1 MKRNSIFSK
10 CSIIFWVILFTFSC
24 NESSNQNVVNGP
36 NVLKDSLNTVYTL
49 DDIILFSNNKYG
61 FQNKDGT
68 INEFYGDFDIVS
80 VEKSLFDF
88 NVGCG
93 GSGDF
98 ISVLVTK
105 KISKNNLFNIYI
117 PKGDKYFG
125 KAADSNEKV
134 GELEII
140 SENEIRG
147 YIKLCLE
154 EGSGCCGE
162 VGENFILKKISTS
175 TGTSSKTEKGFT
187 IKKHKDLPSWFKKS
201 DRVYMFND
209 DRIVENELIEY
220 VGGHLPNKGDIFFI
234 NDAEVI
240 FPGNNNNI
248 NKEKTVITKT
258 LKSGKYT
265 IKIFWDSSL
274 TSGAYSEG
282 TINLYYE
289 NEPVFNSSLIIS
301 GW

>member
-1 MKRNSIFSK
+1 MKRKSIFST
-10 CSIIFWVILFTFSC
+10 SLIIFWAILFTSSC
-24 NESSNQNVVNGP
+24 NESSKQNLVNGTRVR
-36 NVLKDSLNTVYTL
+36 NDSLNSIYTL
-49 DDIILFSNNKYG
+49 DDIILFSKNKYG
-61 FQNKDGT
+61 FQNKNGT

-93 GSGDF
+93 NFGDI
-98 ISVLVTK
+98 ISVLITK
-105 KISKNNLFNIYI
+105 NNSKNNFFNIYI
-117 PKGDKYFG
+117 PKGEKYFG

-140 SENEIRG
+140 TENEIRG

-162 VGENFILKKISTS
+162 AGENFILKNVSSSTNTFSKI
-175 TGTSSKTEKGFT
+175 EKGFT
-187 IKKHKDLPSWFKKS
+187 IKNQKDLPSWFEKA
-201 DRVYMFND
+201 DRVYMLND
-209 DRIVENELIEY
+209 DRIVENELVEY
-220 VGGHLPNKGDIFFI
+220 VGGHLPNTGYIFFI
-234 NDAEVI
+234 NDTEII
-240 FPGNNNNI
+240 FPENNNI

-258 LKSGKYT
+258 LKSEKYT
-265 IKIFWDSSL
+265 IKIIWNSSL
-274 TSGAYSEG
+274 TTGSYSEG